1 MKKYNITYQKNGEI
15 KNQIVTDIELELI
28 KKEFDI
34 LTIKAKKSIFE
45 IKFKNRIKVPKKE
58 LLLIFFE
65 LNLMLESN
73 INISDAIDILIK
85 SKKNKKTQK
94 FLQAMNYALSN
105 SMPISEVL
113 DEFVIEDF
121 VKDFLNISQ
130 NSSNLARNVDAIYH
144 LLKEQDSIK
153 KSFYKALG
161 YPIFL
166 FFTFLASL
174 FIIFSFVIPSFKS
187 IFQNQIEN
195 LPQSTKI
202 LLNMEI
208 FFKEYS
214 LIFIIIVFF
223 LILFLIFLYKISK
236 KFEYFLDYIF
246 IRYIPI
252 FSIVL
257 RNLQLYK
264 LFLVVDIMQKSKY
277 EFHKA
282 FLNSKLLV
290 KNKYLLDKI
299 RVIDSLLENGKSICF
314 AFKDVNIFDDIILN
328 LLNTGEVTNSLEI
341 VVPEIKKIYKHR
353 FENSV
358 NLMISIIQPLFLL
371 IIASMILFIVLAIFT
386 PIWEMGSLIK

>member
-1 MKKYNITYQKNGEI
+1 
-15 KNQIVTDIELELI
+15 
-28 KKEFDI
+28 
-34 LTIKAKKSIFE
+34 
-45 IKFKNRIKVPKKE
+45 
-58 LLLIFFE
+58 
-65 LNLMLESN
+65 
-73 INISDAIDILIK
+73 
-85 SKKNKKTQK
+85 
-94 FLQAMNYALSN
+94 
-105 SMPISEVL
+105 
-113 DEFVIEDF
+113 
-121 VKDFLNISQ
+121 
-130 NSSNLARNVDAIYH
+130 
-144 LLKEQDSIK
+144 
-153 KSFYKALG
+153 
-161 YPIFL
+161 
-166 FFTFLASL
+166 
-174 FIIFSFVIPSFKS
+174 
-187 IFQNQIEN
+187 
-195 LPQSTKI
+195 
-202 LLNMEI
+202 
-208 FFKEYS
+208 
-214 LIFIIIVFF
+214 
-223 LILFLIFLYKISK
+223 
-236 KFEYFLDYIF
+236 
-246 IRYIPI
+246 I

-341 VVPEIKKIYKHR
+341 VVPEIKNIYKHR

>member
-45 IKFKNRIKVPKKE
+45 IKFKNRVKVPKKE

-195 LPQSTKI
+195 LPQSTEI

-214 LIFIIIVFF
+214 LIFIIIVSF

-246 IRYIPI
+246 IKYIPI

-341 VVPEIKKIYKHR
+341 VVPEIKNIYKHR

>member
-153 KSFYKALG
+153 KSFYKVLG

-214 LIFIIIVFF
+214 LIFIIIVSF

-246 IRYIPI
+246 IKYIPI

>member
-45 IKFKNRIKVPKKE
+45 IKFKNRVRVPKKE

-214 LIFIIIVFF
+214 LIFIIIVSF

-341 VVPEIKKIYKHR
+341 VVPEIKNIYKHR

>member
-34 LTIKAKKSIFE
+34 LTIKPKKSIFE
-45 IKFKNRIKVPKKE
+45 IKFKNRARVPKKE

-223 LILFLIFLYKISK
+223 LILFLIFLYKINK
-236 KFEYFLDYIF
+236 KFEYFLDYIV
-246 IRYIPI
+246 IKYIPI

-353 FENSV
+353 FENIV

>member
-45 IKFKNRIKVPKKE
+45 IKFKNRVKVPKKE

-214 LIFIIIVFF
+214 LIFIIIVSF

-246 IRYIPI
+246 IKYIPI

-341 VVPEIKKIYKHR
+341 VVPEIKNIYKHR

>member
-45 IKFKNRIKVPKKE
+45 IKFKNRVRVPKKE

-214 LIFIIIVFF
+214 IIFIIIVSF

-246 IRYIPI
+246 IKYIPI

-341 VVPEIKKIYKHR
+341 VVPEIKNIYKHR

>member
-34 LTIKAKKSIFE
+34 LTIKPKKSIFE

-236 KFEYFLDYIF
+236 KFEYFLDYIL
-246 IRYIPI
+246 IKYIPI

-341 VVPEIKKIYKHR
+341 VVPEIKNIYKHR

-386 PIWEMGSLIK
+386 PIWEMGNLIK

>member
-214 LIFIIIVFF
+214 LIFIIIVSF

-236 KFEYFLDYIF
+236 KFEYFLDYIV
-246 IRYIPI
+246 IKYIPI

>member
-34 LTIKAKKSIFE
+34 LTIKPKKSIFE

-214 LIFIIIVFF
+214 LVFIIIVSF

-246 IRYIPI
+246 IKYIPI

>member
-45 IKFKNRIKVPKKE
+45 IKFKNRVRVPKKE

-65 LNLMLESN
+65 LNLILESN

-214 LIFIIIVFF
+214 LIFIIIVSF

-246 IRYIPI
+246 IKYIPI

-341 VVPEIKKIYKHR
+341 VVPEIKNIYKHR

>member
-45 IKFKNRIKVPKKE
+45 IKFKNRVRVPKKE

-214 LIFIIIVFF
+214 LVFIIIVSF

-246 IRYIPI
+246 IKYIPI

>member
-214 LIFIIIVFF
+214 LIFIIIVSF

-246 IRYIPI
+246 IKYIPI

-290 KNKYLLDKI
+290 KNKYLLDRI

>member
-214 LIFIIIVFF
+214 LVFIIIVSF

>member
-34 LTIKAKKSIFE
+34 LTIKPKKSIFE

-214 LIFIIIVFF
+214 LIFIIIVSF

-236 KFEYFLDYIF
+236 KFEYFLDYIV
-246 IRYIPI
+246 IKYIPI

>member
-45 IKFKNRIKVPKKE
+45 IKFKNRVRVPKKE

-214 LIFIIIVFF
+214 LIFIIIVSF

-246 IRYIPI
+246 IKYIPI

-314 AFKDVNIFDDIILN
+314 AFKDINIFDDIILN

-341 VVPEIKKIYKHR
+341 VVPEIKNIYKHR

>member
-45 IKFKNRIKVPKKE
+45 IKFKNRVRVPKKE

-214 LIFIIIVFF
+214 LVFIIIVSF

-246 IRYIPI
+246 IKYIPI

-277 EFHKA
+277 EFHKS

>member
-1 MKKYNITYQKNGEI
+1 MKKYKIIYQENGDI

-34 LTIKAKKSIFE
+34 LTIKPKKSIFE
-45 IKFKNRIKVPKKE
+45 IKFKNRVKVPKKE

-85 SKKNKKTQK
+85 SKKSKKTQK
-94 FLQAMNYALSN
+94 FLQAINYALSN

-113 DEFVIEDF
+113 DEFAIEDF

-130 NSSNLARNVDAIYH
+130 NSSNLGRNVDAIYN

-153 KSFYKALG
+153 KSFYKVLG

-166 FFTFLASL
+166 FLTFLASL

-208 FFKEYS
+208 FFQEYF
-214 LIFIIIVFF
+214 LIFIMIVFSS
-223 LILFLIFLYKISK
+223 ILFLIFLYKISK

-246 IRYIPI
+246 IKYIPI

-290 KNKYLLDKI
+290 KNKYLLDRI
-299 RVIDSLLENGKSICF
+299 RLIDSLLENGKSICF
-314 AFKDVNIFDDIILN
+314 AFKDVNIFDNIILN

-341 VVPEIKKIYKHR
+341 VVPEIKNIYKHR

-371 IIASMILFIVLAIFT
+371 LIASMILFIVLAIFT

>member
-45 IKFKNRIKVPKKE
+45 IKFKNRVRVPKKE

-214 LIFIIIVFF
+214 LVFIIIVSF

-314 AFKDVNIFDDIILN
+314 AFKDVNISDDIILN

>member
-94 FLQAMNYALSN
+94 FLQSMNYALSN

-214 LIFIIIVFF
+214 LVFIIIVSF

-246 IRYIPI
+246 IKYIPI

-341 VVPEIKKIYKHR
+341 VIPEIKKIYKHR

>member
-105 SMPISEVL
+105 SMSISEVL

-214 LIFIIIVFF
+214 LVFIIIVSF

-246 IRYIPI
+246 IKYIPI

>member
-214 LIFIIIVFF
+214 LIFIIIVSF

-246 IRYIPI
+246 IKYIPI
-252 FSIVL
+252 FSIIL

>member
-34 LTIKAKKSIFE
+34 LTIKPKKSIFE

-214 LIFIIIVFF
+214 LIFIIIVSF

>member
-214 LIFIIIVFF
+214 LVFIIIVSF

-246 IRYIPI
+246 IKYIPI

-277 EFHKA
+277 EFHKS

>member
-28 KKEFDI
+28 KKE

-45 IKFKNRIKVPKKE
+45 IKFKNRVRVPKKE

-214 LIFIIIVFF
+214 LIFIIIVSF

-246 IRYIPI
+246 IKYIPI

-314 AFKDVNIFDDIILN
+314 AFKDVNIFHEAVKN
-328 LLNTGEVTNSLEI
+328 MLE
-341 VVPEIKKIYKHR
+341 
-353 FENSV
+353 
-358 NLMISIIQPLFLL
+358 
-371 IIASMILFIVLAIFT
+371 
-386 PIWEMGSLIK
+386 

>member
-45 IKFKNRIKVPKKE
+45 IKFKNRVRVPKKE

-214 LIFIIIVFF
+214 LIFIIIVSF

-246 IRYIPI
+246 IKYIPI

-341 VVPEIKKIYKHR
+341 VVPEIKKIYKHK

>member
-45 IKFKNRIKVPKKE
+45 IKFKNRVRVPKKE

-144 LLKEQDSIK
+144 LLKVQDSIK

-208 FFKEYS
+208 FF
-214 LIFIIIVFF
+214 
-223 LILFLIFLYKISK
+223 
-236 KFEYFLDYIF
+236 
-246 IRYIPI
+246 
-252 FSIVL
+252 
-257 RNLQLYK
+257 
-264 LFLVVDIMQKSKY
+264 
-277 EFHKA
+277 
-282 FLNSKLLV
+282 
-290 KNKYLLDKI
+290 
-299 RVIDSLLENGKSICF
+299 
-314 AFKDVNIFDDIILN
+314 
-328 LLNTGEVTNSLEI
+328 
-341 VVPEIKKIYKHR
+341 
-353 FENSV
+353 
-358 NLMISIIQPLFLL
+358 
-371 IIASMILFIVLAIFT
+371 
-386 PIWEMGSLIK
+386 

>member
-214 LIFIIIVFF
+214 LIFIIIVSF

>member
-1 MKKYNITYQKNGEI
+1 MKKYYITYQKNGEI

-45 IKFKNRIKVPKKE
+45 IKFKNRVRVPKKE

-214 LIFIIIVFF
+214 LIFIIIVSF

-246 IRYIPI
+246 IKYIPI

-341 VVPEIKKIYKHR
+341 VVPEIKNIYKHR

>member
-214 LIFIIIVFF
+214 LVFIIIVSF

-246 IRYIPI
+246 IKYIPI

-257 RNLQLYK
+257 RNLQLYR

-277 EFHKA
+277 EFHKS

>member
-45 IKFKNRIKVPKKE
+45 IKFKNRVKIPKKE

-166 FFTFLASL
+166 FFTFLASCL
-174 FIIFSFVIPSFKS
+174 
-187 IFQNQIEN
+187 
-195 LPQSTKI
+195 
-202 LLNMEI
+202 
-208 FFKEYS
+208 
-214 LIFIIIVFF
+214 
-223 LILFLIFLYKISK
+223 
-236 KFEYFLDYIF
+236 
-246 IRYIPI
+246 
-252 FSIVL
+252 
-257 RNLQLYK
+257 
-264 LFLVVDIMQKSKY
+264 LFLV
-277 EFHKA
+277 
-282 FLNSKLLV
+282 LLFQV
-290 KNKYLLDKI
+290 
-299 RVIDSLLENGKSICF
+299 
-314 AFKDVNIFDDIILN
+314 LN
-328 LLNTGEVTNSLEI
+328 LFFK
-341 VVPEIKKIYKHR
+341 IK
-353 FENSV
+353 
-358 NLMISIIQPLFLL
+358 
-371 IIASMILFIVLAIFT
+371 
-386 PIWEMGSLIK
+386 

>member
-1 MKKYNITYQKNGEI
+1 
-15 KNQIVTDIELELI
+15 
-28 KKEFDI
+28 
-34 LTIKAKKSIFE
+34 
-45 IKFKNRIKVPKKE
+45 
-58 LLLIFFE
+58 
-65 LNLMLESN
+65 
-73 INISDAIDILIK
+73 
-85 SKKNKKTQK
+85 
-94 FLQAMNYALSN
+94 MNYALSN

-214 LIFIIIVFF
+214 LIFIIIVSF
-223 LILFLIFLYKISK
+223 LILF
-236 KFEYFLDYIF
+236 
-246 IRYIPI
+246 
-252 FSIVL
+252 
-257 RNLQLYK
+257 
-264 LFLVVDIMQKSKY
+264 
-277 EFHKA
+277 
-282 FLNSKLLV
+282 
-290 KNKYLLDKI
+290 
-299 RVIDSLLENGKSICF
+299 
-314 AFKDVNIFDDIILN
+314 
-328 LLNTGEVTNSLEI
+328 
-341 VVPEIKKIYKHR
+341 
-353 FENSV
+353 
-358 NLMISIIQPLFLL
+358 
-371 IIASMILFIVLAIFT
+371 
-386 PIWEMGSLIK
+386 

>member
-45 IKFKNRIKVPKKE
+45 IKFKNRVKVPKKE

-214 LIFIIIVFF
+214 LIFIIIVSF

>member
-45 IKFKNRIKVPKKE
+45 IKFKNRVKVPKKE

-214 LIFIIIVFF
+214 LIFIIIVSF

-246 IRYIPI
+246 IKYIPI

>member
-214 LIFIIIVFF
+214 LIFIIIVSF

-246 IRYIPI
+246 IKYIPI

>member
-45 IKFKNRIKVPKKE
+45 IKFKNRVRVPKKE

-85 SKKNKKTQK
+85 LKKNKKTQK

-214 LIFIIIVFF
+214 LIFIIIVSF

-246 IRYIPI
+246 IKYIPI

-299 RVIDSLLENGKSICF
+299 RIIDSLLENGKSICF

-341 VVPEIKKIYKHR
+341 VVPEIKNIYKHR

>member
-15 KNQIVTDIELELI
+15 KNQVVTDIELELI

-45 IKFKNRIKVPKKE
+45 IKFKNRVRVPKKE

-121 VKDFLNISQ
+121 VKDFLNISK

-214 LIFIIIVFF
+214 LIFIIIVSF
-223 LILFLIFLYKISK
+223 LILFLYKISK

>member
-45 IKFKNRIKVPKKE
+45 IKFKNRVRVHKKE

-214 LIFIIIVFF
+214 LIFIIIVSF